1 MANQQ
6 PNLTHTEFDAQ
17 AAIDQAWADFLET
30 VNLPTEKE
38 QANASNAAIARILYL
53 DEHKTE
59 PPDNAIP
66 TFGDVVAYT
75 ENMSLPELAEVEA
88 DLNQLET
95 FSPDAA
101 GACKSFV
108 YGLYTQFASPG
119 SDGRLEKIVKVI
131 EGNLG
136 KILGQRLAK
145 RVGENS
151 ELKAVIE
158 GQDLTVEKVISKD
171 VILQIYNDFLG
182 PEKMFAELLKV
193 YIEARKNGFTGK
205 YPARRLVDAWQKA
218 ATAVPITKAVDVS
231 YPVALRLPFG
241 AVSAQEIEAEKDCYL
256 PVFEPFDAQ
265 IMLDLEDERTNQL
278 ARHLP
283 IRSWLMDW
291 NTGGKAKGGHGGRVP
306 VWLRLFLEALV
317 CSDPSRFW
325 GNRVVFY
332 ELEYLY
338 KLVYGD
344 KARWDKVRVRQLRRM
359 IDIASRAVVVLR
371 DGGEV
376 LPVNFKY
383 FEGLEKDSKIFVEVA
398 AVRDA
403 RGGALTAIEDLRA
416 AYRSSNAT
424 LQAYLSASE
433 YLDRVWTRNGR
444 LLYETVPVK
453 NADGVI
459 LDHLGD
465 PIMTKNGKLLKAVEG
480 ADKEKEDKEKEDK
493 KEGKPL
499 MNLKNADKEIVERV
513 MREPNPKFTPQPVT
527 NDELL
532 GVCWVDNRIPISQRR
547 KYKKRALETWG
558 DLTIIAL
565 EETDQDSSFIRPS
578 QKHRNTYRAVNKASE
593 QAKNQ

>member
-1 MANQQ
+1 MANPKPESTQVARLDYQ
-6 PNLTHTEFDAQ
+6 TAFDEALTDLLNPAELDDIFDAAARMACAKNEMPPPKDRLGLDKWRAFVENATPQ
-17 AAIDQAWADFLET
+17 ERKAWAIDSANFAKWLANTET
-30 VNLPTEKE
+30 ATEPGDTGDLVLPGGLVQLNEL
-38 QANASNAAIARILYL
+38 ILYL
-53 DEHKTE
+53 E
-59 PPDNAIP
+59 
-66 TFGDVVAYT
+66 GQ
-75 ENMSLPELAEVEA
+75 VEA
-88 DLNQLET
+88 D
-95 FSPDAA
+95 
-101 GACKSFV
+101 
-108 YGLYTQFASPG
+108 
-119 SDGRLEKIVKVI
+119 SDGYFLPPKDDQDTRPFMVLAIASK
-131 EGNLG
+131 NG
-136 KILGQRLAK
+136 KPSL
-145 RVGENS
+145 
-151 ELKAVIE
+151 
-158 GQDLTVEKVISKD
+158 
-171 VILQIYNDFLG
+171 
-182 PEKMFAELLKV
+182 
-193 YIEARKNGFTGK
+193 IEAIVVAMAIWVLHRENYGGK
-205 YPARRLVDAWQKA
+205 HPLAASAEAWQKA

-241 AVSAQEIEAEKDCYL
+241 AVSAQEIEAEKDYHL

-265 IMLDLEDERTNQL
+265 MLLDLGDERTNQL

-338 KLVYGD
+338 KLIYGD
-344 KARWDKVRVRQLRRM
+344 TARWDKVRVRQLRRM

-383 FEGLEKDSKIFVEVA
+383 FEGLERDSKIFVEVA

-453 NADGVI
+453 NADSVI

-465 PIMTKNGKLLKAVEG
+465 PIMTKNGKPLKAVEG
-480 ADKEKEDKEKEDK
+480 ADKEKEDKKKEDK
-493 KEGKPL
+493 EEGKPL
-499 MNLKNADKEIVERV
+499 RNLKNADKEIVELV
-513 MREPNPKFTPQPVT
+513 MREPNPRFTPLPVA
-527 NDELL
+527 NDELV
-532 GVCWVDNRIPISQRR
+532 GVCWVDNSIPISQRR
-547 KYKKRALETWG
+547 EYKKRALETWD
-558 DLTIIAL
+558 DLTIIDL
-565 EETDQDSSFIRPS
+565 EEVDQDSSFIRPS
-578 QKHRNTYRAVNKASE
+578 QKHRNTYRAVKKASE